1 MRPPGFRDVA
11 TVYRLGVKELFSLL
25 RDPVL
30 MGLILYTFTVA
41 IYTVANGVQTE
52 VRNAAVAVVDEDR
65 SALSGRIA
73 GAFLPP
79 QFKPPA
85 ALTLEAVDAA
95 MDAGLYSFVL
105 DIPPRFEADLL
116 AGRMPAIQ
124 LNVDATAMTLA
135 GNGARYIAGI
145 VEAETRA
152 HLAPGGAAQAPT
164 ARVTI
169 RARYNPNLEG
179 GWFMAMNQLVNNL
192 TILAIILGGAAV
204 IREREHGTIEHLL
217 SMPVSA
223 AQIMLAKIW
232 ANGLVIVIA
241 ASLSLRLVA
250 GWLIGVPVA
259 GPPGLFAFGSAIYLF
274 AVISMGVWLSTVAT
288 TMPQFG
294 LLSIPVFV
302 VMNLLSG
309 GVTPIESMPPA
320 LQTAVQALP
329 STHFVAF
336 SQSVL
341 FRDAGLGVVWPQLAA
356 MAGLGALFYALAL
369 RRFRAALS
377 AAQ

>member
-1 MRPPGFRDVA
+1 MRGFW
-11 TVYRLGVKELFSLL
+11 TVYRLGVKEVFSLL

-52 VRNAAVAVVDEDR
+52 VRNAAIAVVDEDR

-73 GAFLPP
+73 AAFLAP
-79 QFKPPA
+79 QFKQPA
-85 ALTLEAVDAA
+85 ALTLDAVDAA
-95 MDAGLYSFVL
+95 MDAGTYSFVL

-116 AGRMPAIQ
+116 AGRAPAIQ

-135 GNGARYIAGI
+135 GNGARYIGAI
-145 VEAETRA
+145 VEAEAAAFLAQGGGRA
-152 HLAPGGAAQAPT
+152 GGEGV
-164 ARVTI
+164 RVAI
-169 RARYNPNLEG
+169 RAKYNPNLEG

-192 TILAIILGGAAV
+192 TILAMILGGAAV

-217 SMPVSA
+217 VMPVTA

-232 ANGLVIVIA
+232 ANGLVIVLA

-250 GWLIGVPVA
+250 GGLIGVPVA
-259 GPPGLFAFGSAIYLF
+259 GPPGLFAFGAAIYVF
-274 AVISMGVWLSTVAT
+274 AVISMGVMLSTVAT

-309 GVTPIESMPPA
+309 GITPIESMPPA
-320 LQTAVQALP
+320 LQVAVQALP

-341 FRDAGLGVVWPQLAA
+341 FRDAGPGVVWPQLAA
-356 MAGLGALFYALAL
+356 MAGLGALFFALAL

>member
-1 MRPPGFRDVA
+1 MRGFW
-11 TVYRLGVKELFSLL
+11 TVYRLGVKEVFSLL

-41 IYTVANGVQTE
+41 IYTVANSVQTE
-52 VRNAAVAVVDEDR
+52 VRNAAIAVVDEDR

-73 GAFLPP
+73 AAFLAP

-85 ALTLEAVDAA
+85 ALTLDAVDAA
-95 MDAGLYSFVL
+95 MDAGTYSFVL

-116 AGRMPAIQ
+116 AGRAPAIQ

-135 GNGARYIAGI
+135 GNGARYIGAI
-145 VEAETRA
+145 VEAETAAFLAQGGGRA
-152 HLAPGGAAQAPT
+152 GGEGV
-164 ARVTI
+164 RVAI
-169 RARYNPNLEG
+169 RAKYNPNLEG

-192 TILAIILGGAAV
+192 TILAMILGGAAV

-217 SMPVSA
+217 VMPVTA

-232 ANGLVIVIA
+232 ANGLVIVLA

-250 GWLIGVPVA
+250 GGLIGVPVA
-259 GPPGLFAFGSAIYLF
+259 GPPGLFAFGAAIYVF
-274 AVISMGVWLSTVAT
+274 AVISMGVMLSTVAT

-309 GVTPIESMPPA
+309 GITPIESMPPA
-320 LQTAVQALP
+320 LQVAVQALP

-341 FRDAGLGVVWPQLAA
+341 FRDAGPGVVWPQLAA
-356 MAGLGALFYALAL
+356 MAGLGALFFALAL

>member
-1 MRPPGFRDVA
+1 MRGLA
-11 TVYRLGVKELFSLL
+11 IVYLLGVKELYSLL

-30 MGLILYTFTVA
+30 MALILYTFTGAV
-41 IYTVANGVQTE
+41 YTVARGVQTE
-52 VRNAAVAVVDEDR
+52 VRNAAIAVVDEDG
-65 SALSGRIA
+65 SALSARIA
-73 GAFLPP
+73 AAFLPP
-79 QFKPPA
+79 LFQPA
-85 ALTLEAVDAA
+85 ALIGADVVDAG
-95 MDAGLYSFVL
+95 MDGGRYAFVL

-116 AGRMPAIQ
+116 AGRAPVIQ

-135 GNGARYIAGI
+135 GNGARYIGAI
-145 VEAETRA
+145 VEAETA
-152 HLAPGGAAQAPT
+152 AFLARETAQA
-164 ARVTI
+164 ARLTI
-169 RARYNPNLEG
+169 RAKYNVNLDG

-192 TILAIILGGAAV
+192 TILAMILGGAAV

-217 SMPVSA
+217 VMPVTA

-232 ANGLVIVIA
+232 ANGLVIVLA

-250 GWLIGVPVA
+250 GGLIGVPVA
-259 GPPGLFAFGSAIYLF
+259 GPPGLFAFGAAIYVF
-274 AVISMGVWLSTVAT
+274 AVISMGVMLSTVAT

-309 GVTPIESMPPA
+309 GITPIESMPPA
-320 LQTAVQALP
+320 LQVAVQALP

-341 FRDAGLGVVWPQLAA
+341 FRDAGPGVVWPQLAA
-356 MAGLGALFYALAL
+356 MAGLGALFFALAL

>member
-1 MRPPGFRDVA
+1 MRSLR
-11 TVYRLGVKELFSLL
+11 TVYRLGVKEVFSLL

-52 VRNAAVAVVDEDR
+52 VRNAAVAVADEDR
-65 SALSGRIA
+65 SALSRRIA
-73 GAFLPP
+73 GAFLAP

-85 ALTLEAVDAA
+85 ALDPAAVDAA
-95 MDAGLYSFVL
+95 MDAGAYSFVL

-116 AGRMPAIQ
+116 AGRAPVIQ

-135 GNGARYIAGI
+135 GNGARYIGAI
-145 VEAETRA
+145 VEAETA
-152 HLAPGGAAQAPT
+152 AFLARETAQA
-164 ARVTI
+164 ARLTI
-169 RARYNPNLEG
+169 RAKYNVNLDG

-192 TILAIILGGAAV
+192 TILAMILGGAAV

-217 SMPVSA
+217 VMPVSA
-223 AQIMLAKIW
+223 AQIVLAKIW
-232 ANGLVIVIA
+232 ANGMVIVLA

-250 GWLIGVPVA
+250 GGVIGVPVA
-259 GPPGLFAFGSAIYLF
+259 GPPGLFAFGAAIYVF
-274 AVISMGVWLSTVAT
+274 AVISMGVMLSTVAT
-288 TMPQFG
+288 SMPQFG

-341 FRDAGLGVVWPQLAA
+341 FRDAGLTVVWPQLLA
-356 MAGLGALFYALAL
+356 MAALGAAFFALAL
-369 RRFRAALS
+369 GRFKAALS